1 MLPAATPLSASL
13 PAMSTPLSGLTR
25 HLLFGHFTAKGIEK
39 GLSSSL
45 ADPPLSLERDELS
58 AVMQSISWKAGEI
71 MVSDQMRSID
81 PPSRG
86 HLEWSAWILAA
97 YRVLRPQFTSDKE
110 AIAYLEEAS
119 LRSFDTK
126 RLRLGVALVLR
137 SIRGD
142 LQKAKTMLGAM
153 ITQYGASFDS
163 EIEATEGR
171 LDFHVKQCFYFDFFN
186 SHGVPELTTV
196 LCRLDQLWFDR
207 IDPAKHGISF
217 DHDRYNTMSRGDTQC
232 CFRIVQV
239 SVSDAT

>member
-1 MLPAATPLSASL
+1 MSAPLSAL
-13 PAMSTPLSGLTR
+13 AR

-39 GLSSSL
+39 GLSASL
-45 ADPPLSLERDELS
+45 AEAPLSLERDEIS
-58 AVMQSISWKAGEI
+58 AAMQSISWKAGEI

-97 YRVLRPQFTSDKE
+97 YRVLRPQFASEKE
-110 AIAYLEEAS
+110 AIVYLEEAS

-126 RLRLGVALVLR
+126 LLRLGVALALR
-137 SIRGD
+137 PIRGD
-142 LQKAKTMLGAM
+142 LQKAKTILGAM
-153 ITQYGASFDS
+153 ITQNGASFES
-163 EIEATEGR
+163 EFDATEGSI
-171 LDFHVKQCFYFDFFN
+171 DFHIKQCFYFDFFN

-217 DHDRYNTMSRGDTQC
+217 DHDRYNTMNHGATEC
-232 CFRIVQV
+232 CFRIVKS
-239 SVSDAT
+239 SVSKAT